1 MDDKSSVKPEASEK
15 DPAPEVKKAAPS
27 LPLFNWSTLLV
38 GLLTTFAS
46 ILGTPYGIWVAGG
59 MGVLGVVAAFFAR
72 SALKDWRYESAKR
85 QAGAKAG
92 EEASQ
97 GQQRLDQAH
106 NEIDEFLGRDSRS

>member
-1 MDDKSSVKPEASEK
+1 MDDKLTPQPETPKEAE
-15 DPAPEVKKAAPS
+15 APEVKKPAAS
-27 LPLFNWSTLLV
+27 LPIFNWSTLLV

-59 MGVLGVVAAFFAR
+59 MGILGTIAAFFAR